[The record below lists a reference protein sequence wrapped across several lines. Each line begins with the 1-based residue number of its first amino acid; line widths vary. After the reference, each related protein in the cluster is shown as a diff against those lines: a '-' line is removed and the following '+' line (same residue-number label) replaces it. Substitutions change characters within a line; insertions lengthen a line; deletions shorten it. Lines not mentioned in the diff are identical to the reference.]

1 MHFDAALLYS
11 FLTVFVRCSAML
23 LSSPMFG
30 AQNTPLQVRIM
41 TTLAIS
47 AALTIALQPQIGPP
61 PADMYVLAASVAHEV
76 VAGLLI
82 GMFMSLVLLGV
93 QMAGSLMDMQIG
105 LGMSQ
110 ALNPLTGVPST
121 VIGQFKFMLGLVVFL
136 SMDAHLTMIDAFA
149 RSYTAMPAIA
159 FDNLP
164 ALQEG
169 IVKLL
174 GAVSLLAI
182 QIAAPVMGVTL
193 VVDAALGLVNKAV
206 PQMQVLIVGMPA
218 KIVMGLIALSL
229 GLPALVGGV
238 TSGVGAAMDGL
249 GHLFHM
255 R

>member
-1 MHFDAALLYS
+1 MHFDSALLYS

-47 AALTIALQPQIGPP
+47 AALTVALQPAIGPP
-61 PADMYVLAASVAHEV
+61 PADMYLLAVSVTHEV

-121 VIGQFKFMLGLVVFL
+121 VIGQFKFMLGLVIFL
-136 SMDAHLTMIDAFA
+136 SMDAHLLMIDAFA
-149 RSYTAMPAIA
+149 KSYTTMPSIG
-159 FDNLP
+159 FEDLP
-164 ALQEG
+164 ALQAG
-169 IVKLL
+169 VVKLL
-174 GAVSLLAI
+174 GAVSLLAV
-182 QIAAPVMGVTL
+182 QIAAPVLGVTL
-193 VVDAALGLVNKAV
+193 VVDAALALINKAV
-206 PQMQVLIVGMPA
+206 PQMQVLIVGLPA

-238 TSGVGAAMDGL
+238 SAGVGTALDSL
-249 GHLFHM
+249 GHIFHM
-255 R
+255 H